1 VEIHSVVV
9 SKRNFL
15 NYEKEL
21 VTLTNYRMDNRTKEQ
36 FIQDIKK
43 GNERERLAITLF
55 KHYLRREHGF
65 TQDIKENGVDM
76 TGDFIEDERAVN
88 TGADY
93 LVGKAELPLEVK
105 TSAGHSMT
113 IYLKEKQ
120 LKSYIRQ
127 GASLLYVNGI
137 EEIAAFTFFTVEE
150 LKWIVENL
158 TPITPPNNV
167 NGGKLSYKL
176 DARKLE
182 FHTFGGKVRNYAR
195 H

>member
-1 VEIHSVVV
+1 VE
-9 SKRNFL
+9 
-15 NYEKEL
+15 
-21 VTLTNYRMDNRTKEQ
+21 NYRMDNRSKEQ

-55 KHYLRREHGF
+55 RHYLRREHGF

-76 TGDFIEDERAVN
+76 TGDFIEDDKAVN

-105 TSAGHSMT
+105 TSAGHSMR
-113 IYLKEKQ
+113 IYLKERQ
-120 LKSYIRQ
+120 LKSYIQQ

-137 EEIAAFTFFTVEE
+137 EEIAAFTFFSVED
-150 LKWIVENL
+150 LKWIVENM
-158 TPITPPNNV
+158 TPVTPPNNV
-167 NGGKLSYKL
+167 NGGKLSYEF

-182 FHTFGGKVRNYAR
+182 FRTFGGKVKNYAR